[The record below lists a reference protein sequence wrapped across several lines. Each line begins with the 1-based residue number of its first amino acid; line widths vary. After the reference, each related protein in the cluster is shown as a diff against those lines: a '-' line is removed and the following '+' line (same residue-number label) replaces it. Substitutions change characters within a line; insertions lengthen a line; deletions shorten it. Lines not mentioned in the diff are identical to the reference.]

1 MSIVRHKDK
10 KSGSIIV
17 YESTSHYD
25 PVTKQSRPKRKYLGI
40 EDPVTG
46 ELIPSSGKRGR
57 RKVIANGDAP
67 VEKKTET
74 ETETETEA
82 KAKIEPD
89 YKLLLQNTE
98 QTLLE
103 KERIIQQLE
112 ADNTRLQ
119 SGLEQLKTMIT
130 ELLNTD
136 SHGLA

>member
-57 RKVIANGDAP
+57 RKVIVNGDVP

-74 ETETETEA
+74 ETEA
-82 KAKIEPD
+82 KLEPD
-89 YKLLLQNTE
+89 YRLLWQNAE
-98 QTLLE
+98 KTLLE
-103 KERIIQQLE
+103 KEKTIQQLE
-112 ADNTRLQ
+112 EDNTRLQ
-119 SGLEQLKTMIT
+119 SGLEQLKNMISD
-130 ELLNTD
+130 LLKTA
-136 SHGLA
+136 SH

>member
-57 RKVIANGDAP
+57 RKVIVNGDVP

-74 ETETETEA
+74 ETEA
-82 KAKIEPD
+82 KLEPD
-89 YKLLLQNTE
+89 YRLLWQNVE
-98 QTLLE
+98 KTLLE
-103 KERIIQQLE
+103 KEKTIQQLE
-112 ADNTRLQ
+112 EDNTRLQ
-119 SGLEQLKTMIT
+119 SGLEQLKNMISD
-130 ELLNTD
+130 LLKTA
-136 SHGLA
+136 SH

>member
-57 RKVIANGDAP
+57 RKVIANGDVP

-74 ETETETEA
+74 ETA
-82 KAKIEPD
+82 AKIEPD

-112 ADNTRLQ
+112 EDNTRLQ

>member
-74 ETETETEA
+74 ETA
-82 KAKIEPD
+82 AKIGPD

>member
-1 MSIVRHKDK
+1 MQSPYIKRGLLCQRLVRYKWNTP

-57 RKVIANGDAP
+57 RKVIENGDVP

-74 ETETETEA
+74 A
-82 KAKIEPD
+82 NYYA
-89 YKLLLQNTE
+89 
-98 QTLLE
+98 
-103 KERIIQQLE
+103 RIRTYIF
-112 ADNTRLQ
+112 
-119 SGLEQLKTMIT
+119 
-130 ELLNTD
+130 
-136 SHGLA
+136 

>member
-57 RKVIANGDAP
+57 RKVIVNGDVP

-74 ETETETEA
+74 ETA
-82 KAKIEPD
+82 AKIEPD